1 MDVTEATFQTDVVDR
16 SQEVAVVVDFWAA
29 WCGPCR
35 QLGPLIESAVARRD
49 PDVVLAKVDIDAN
62 PGLAQAFKVL
72 SIPAV
77 KAFRGGAV
85 VDEFVGLVSP
95 AQMDAFL
102 DRLVPSQADRLVEQ
116 GDEESLRDAVRREP
130 GHVPARI
137 ALGRL
142 LIDEGSADEA
152 REVLSPVNHDPVAAG
167 LLARVRLMGVDDP
180 NVQAGLDALTRGDWE
195 HAFTHLIDAV
205 TATRDRTRR
214 DDLRVLLIGQFR
226 ALGDHHPLVS
236 TFRRQLAQALY

>member
-116 GDEESLRDAVRREP
+116 GDEESLRDAVR
-130 GHVPARI
+130 
-137 ALGRL
+137 
-142 LIDEGSADEA
+142 
-152 REVLSPVNHDPVAAG
+152 
-167 LLARVRLMGVDDP
+167 
-180 NVQAGLDALTRGDWE
+180 
-195 HAFTHLIDAV
+195 
-205 TATRDRTRR
+205 
-214 DDLRVLLIGQFR
+214 
-226 ALGDHHPLVS
+226 
-236 TFRRQLAQALY
+236 

>member
-1 MDVTEATFQTDVVDR
+1 MDVTEATFQIDVVDR
-16 SQEVAVVVDFWAA
+16 SREVPVVVDFWAA

-35 QLGPLIESAVARRD
+35 QLGPLIESAVARRE
-49 PDVVLAKVDIDAN
+49 PDVVLAKVDIDAS

-77 KAFRGGAV
+77 KAFRAGAV

-116 GDEESLRDAVRREP
+116 GDEESLRDAMRRDP
-130 GHVPARI
+130 GHVAARI

-142 LIDEGSADEA
+142 LIDEDRAEEA
-152 REVLSPVNHDPVAAG
+152 REVLTPVDHDPVAAG

-180 NVQAGLDALTRGDWE
+180 DVQAGLDALGRGDWE

-205 TATRDRTRR
+205 KGTTDRTRR
-214 DDLRVLLIGQFR
+214 DELR
-226 ALGDHHPLVS
+226 ALMVGKFRELGDQHPLVS